1 MSNEKKTLHIVELRT
16 ENIKRIKAVHV
27 TPQGAVITVGGKNGQ
42 GKTSLL
48 DSIEMALG
56 GGRAIPVDPVRHG
69 AHKAR
74 IVVDLG
80 DLIVERTFNRHGNK
94 LVVRSADGET
104 LKSPQ
109 KLLDDLCAKVTFD
122 PLEFSRMPEAN
133 QNKLLKELMDLDFSK
148 LEKVRGRAYDE
159 RAEVNREVNRLK
171 VRLEAAPDS
180 SDMPTKEVSVA
191 DLLTEIQEAEAAIE
205 ENDQDRE
212 AERKQEHE
220 PGKDQEEA
228 QAGGQHVTEL
238 HATLEEVKEDRVD
251 LYNVI
256 SQHETDLSE
265 LAVQVEALE
274 DPDTDGLR
282 EQIRTAEETNTEVR
296 NRREIVEL
304 ADTLQEEQTKADAL
318 TDTIQAV
325 NEEKR
330 EMLAGAE
337 FPVPGLGF
345 DDTGVTL
352 NDVPFEQASGAEKLR
367 VSVAIGAALNPRV
380 KIMLV
385 RDGSLLDD
393 ESMALLQAMAEETGS
408 QVWIER
414 VASDGEGC
422 SVFIEDGSVV
432 E

>member
-1 MSNEKKTLHIVELRT
+1 MSKEKKTLHIVELRT
-16 ENIKRIKAVHV
+16 ENIKRINAVQV
-27 TPQGAVITVGGKNGQ
+27 RPDGAVVTVGGKNGQ

-80 DLIVERTFNRHGNK
+80 DIVVERTFNRHGNK
-94 LVVRSADGET
+94 LVVRSADGES

-109 KLLDDLCAKVTFD
+109 RLLDDLCAKVTFD
-122 PLEFSRMPEAN
+122 PLEFSRMPDAA
-133 QNKLLKELMDLDFSK
+133 QDKLLRELLDLDFSK
-148 LEKVRGRAYDE
+148 LEKVRTRAYED

-171 VRLEAAPDS
+171 VRLEAAPS
-180 SDMPTKEVSVA
+180 IGDMPTKEVSVS
-191 DLLTEIQEAEAAIE
+191 DLLTEIEVAEAAIA
-205 ENDQDRE
+205 ENDQLRDAKRDE
-212 AERKQEHE
+212 QRGLDDSQE
-220 PGKDQEEA
+220 KLAAADLQ
-228 QAGGQHVTEL
+228 VTEL
-238 HATLEEVKEDRVD
+238 HAALEDAKKERISLYDIIKQYEKD
-251 LYNVI
+251 L
-256 SQHETDLSE
+256 EDLST
-265 LAVQVEALE
+265 QVDALE
-274 DPDTDGLR
+274 DPDTEVLR
-282 EQIRTAEETNTEVR
+282 EKIRDAEGINAEVR
-296 NRREIVEL
+296 ERRSIVGLGDE
-304 ADTLQEEQTKADAL
+304 LQEVQKNADAL

-325 NEEKR
+325 DEEKR
-330 EMLAGAE
+330 DMLAGAE

-352 NDVPFEQASGAEKLR
+352 DGVPFAQASGAEKLR

-393 ESMALLQAMAEETGS
+393 DSMALLQKMAEETGS

-414 VASDGEGC
+414 VASESDGC
-422 SVFIEDGSVV
+422 SVFIEDGSAV
-432 E
+432 